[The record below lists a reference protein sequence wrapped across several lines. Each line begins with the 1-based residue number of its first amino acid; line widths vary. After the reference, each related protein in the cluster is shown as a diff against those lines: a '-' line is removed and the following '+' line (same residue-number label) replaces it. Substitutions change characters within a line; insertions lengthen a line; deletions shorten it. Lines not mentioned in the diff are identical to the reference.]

1 MKVDIIFVDV
11 SNSVMLF
18 KLKLTRWR
26 SIEASVVVSFSESN
40 RYFVHVQSKIL
51 TQNRTTDILWPL
63 TLIRES

>member
-26 SIEASVVVSFSESN
+26 SIEASAVVLSSESN
-40 RYFVHVQSKIL
+40 RHFVHVQSKSDN
-51 TQNRTTDILWPL
+51 QNFMALNPYP
-63 TLIRES
+63 